1 MIRVL
6 LDTNILLDLFL
17 ERPEFV
23 RAAEEVW
30 EANRLGR
37 FEGYVSALT
46 PPTIY
51 YVGKKIKGEAA
62 MRFALIGLLTKFRV
76 CTIDHASLRAALA
89 LPLKDY
95 EDAVQVAS
103 AQANG
108 LEAIVTRDLADF
120 AGATLPVY
128 SPADFLTQLSKR

>member
-46 PPTIY
+46 PPTIL
-51 YVGKKIKGEAA
+51 VELI
-62 MRFALIGLLTKFRV
+62 IGLSLT
-76 CTIDHASLRAALA
+76 
-89 LPLKDY
+89 
-95 EDAVQVAS
+95 
-103 AQANG
+103 NG
-108 LEAIVTRDLADF
+108 LRLVYAIGRRV
-120 AGATLPVY
+120 
-128 SPADFLTQLSKR
+128 S